1 MLSEELSLKMNILP
15 LNTSS
20 TTTVAKHLVKRFR
33 ELGVG
38 EGFGIVGDF
47 ALRLFGRL
55 YEENFPIRVTADE
68 QGAAFAA
75 DAFARMRG
83 FGVCAVTYSVGGL
96 KIANAT
102 AGAWAEQVP
111 LLVLSG
117 APGLKERQGDP
128 LLHHRVKHFQTQMDV
143 FQDLTVA
150 QAALDNPAIAA
161 SEIDRVIEAILAKQ
175 RPGYIEVPRDLVD
188 VPIVATDRPLMR
200 PTGEADPA
208 RLKAAVEATLDAI
221 AKAKNIVAVAGE
233 QAMRRGD
240 IDDFKNLV
248 ERLSIPFATGSLSK
262 GAISERHPLA
272 LGVYMGAVSAAPVVR
287 MVEDADLILAFGVMY
302 SDITMGAFTANLR
315 RERIVECRDEEVN
328 VGLMTFRDVP
338 LHAFLPALAL
348 AAAERF
354 PANIVNP
361 VYTQPQF
368 TAVPATPLSVDR
380 VIACV
385 SAHLDER
392 HLVAVDPGECLF
404 ASVDLNVP
412 GVTLSSA
419 YYATMGYAVPAALG
433 MGRADPAKRPVVLV
447 GDGAF
452 LMTGLEAQSAAF
464 HGVHPVIL
472 VLDNDGYG
480 TQRPMLDGSFN
491 NIASLRAEELPKAF
505 GSGKGRLCET
515 EEELDAALT
524 EAMADDDLYLIRA
537 RVPKGQISGALKRL
551 TDALKAKV

>member
-1 MLSEELSLKMNILP
+1 MTHIQP
-15 LNTSS
+15 SS
-20 TTTVAKHLVKRFR
+20 ATTTTIAKHLVKRFR
-33 ELGVG
+33 ELGVE

-55 YEENFPIRVTADE
+55 HEEKFPIRVTADE

-75 DAFARMRG
+75 DAFARLRG
-83 FGVCAVTYSVGGL
+83 FGVCAVTYGVGGL
-96 KIANAT
+96 KITNAT

-111 LLVLSG
+111 LLILSG

-128 LLHHRVKHFQTQMDV
+128 LLHHRVKNFHTQMDV
-143 FQDLTVA
+143 FQDLTIA
-150 QAALDNPAIAA
+150 QAALENPATAA
-161 SEIDRVIEAILAKQ
+161 AEIDRVIEAILAEQ
-175 RPGYIEVPRDLVD
+175 RPGYIEIPRDLVD
-188 VPIVATDRPLMR
+188 VPIAATNQPLQR
-200 PTGEADPA
+200 RTGEVDPA
-208 RLKAAVEATLDAI
+208 RLDAAVEATLAAM
-221 AKAKNIVAVAGE
+221 AKAKTIVAVAGE

-240 IDDFKNLV
+240 IDDFQHLV
-248 ERLSIPFATGSLSK
+248 ERFSIPFATGSLSK

-272 LGVYMGAVSAAPVVR
+272 LGVYMGAVSPAPVVR

-315 RERIVECRDEEVN
+315 REHIVECRDDEVS
-328 VGLMTFRDVP
+328 VGPATFRNVP
-338 LHAFLPALAL
+338 LHAFLPALAE
-348 AAAERF
+348 AAAKRL
-354 PANIVNP
+354 PPNMVNP
-361 VYTQPQF
+361 VYAQPRF
-368 TAVPATPLSVDR
+368 TAKSATPLSVDR
-380 VIACV
+380 VMACL

-433 MGRADPAKRPVVLV
+433 MGRADPSKRPVVLV

-464 HGVHPVIL
+464 HGVHAIII

-480 TQRPMLDGSFN
+480 TQRPMMDGPFN
-491 NIASLRAEELPKAF
+491 DIASLRAEELPKAF
-505 GSGKGRLCET
+505 GRGKGILCNT
-515 EEELDAALT
+515 EDDLDAALKQ
-524 EAMADDDLYLIRA
+524 AMTDDDLYLIRA

-551 TDALKAKV
+551 TDGLKAKV

>member
-1 MLSEELSLKMNILP
+1 MTHIQP
-15 LNTSS
+15 SS
-20 TTTVAKHLVKRFR
+20 ATTTTIAKHLVKRFR
-33 ELGVG
+33 ELGVE

-55 YEENFPIRVTADE
+55 HEEKFPIRVTADE

-75 DAFARMRG
+75 DAFARLRG
-83 FGVCAVTYSVGGL
+83 FGVCAVTYGVGGL
-96 KIANAT
+96 KITNAT

-111 LLVLSG
+111 LLILSG

-128 LLHHRVKHFQTQMDV
+128 LLHHRVKNFHTQMDV
-143 FQDLTVA
+143 FQDLTIA
-150 QAALDNPAIAA
+150 QAALENPATAA
-161 SEIDRVIEAILAKQ
+161 AEIDRVIEAILAEQ
-175 RPGYIEVPRDLVD
+175 RPGYIEIPRDLVD
-188 VPIVATDRPLMR
+188 VPIAATNQPLQR
-200 PTGEADPA
+200 RTGEVDPA
-208 RLKAAVEATLDAI
+208 RLDAAVEATLAAM
-221 AKAKNIVAVAGE
+221 AKAKTIVAVAGE

-240 IDDFKNLV
+240 IDDFQHLV
-248 ERLSIPFATGSLSK
+248 ERFSIPFATGSLSK

-272 LGVYMGAVSAAPVVR
+272 LGVYMGAVSPAPVVR

-315 RERIVECRDEEVN
+315 REQIVECRDDEVS
-328 VGLMTFRDVP
+328 VGLATFRNVP
-338 LHAFLPALAL
+338 LHAFLPALAE
-348 AAAERF
+348 AAAKRL
-354 PANIVNP
+354 PPNMVNP
-361 VYTQPQF
+361 VYAQPRF
-368 TAVPATPLSVDR
+368 TAKSATPLSVDR
-380 VIACV
+380 VMACL

-433 MGRADPAKRPVVLV
+433 MGRADPSKRPVVLV

-464 HGVHPVIL
+464 HGVHAIII

-480 TQRPMLDGSFN
+480 TQRPMMDGPFN
-491 NIASLRAEELPKAF
+491 DIASLRAEELPKAF
-505 GSGKGRLCET
+505 GRGKGILCNT
-515 EEELDAALT
+515 EDDLDAALKQ
-524 EAMADDDLYLIRA
+524 AMTDDDLYLIRA

-551 TDALKAKV
+551 TDGLKAKV

>member
-1 MLSEELSLKMNILP
+1 MTGTTQQALG
-15 LNTSS
+15 
-20 TTTVAKHLVKRFR
+20 TTTIAKHLVKRFR
-33 ELGVG
+33 ELGVQ

-47 ALRLFGRL
+47 ALRFFGRL
-55 YEENFPIRVTADE
+55 HDENFPIRVTADE

-75 DAFARMRG
+75 DAFARLRG
-83 FGVCAVTYSVGGL
+83 FGVCAVTYGVGGL

-128 LLHHRVKHFQTQMDV
+128 LLHHRVKHFRTQMDV
-143 FQDLTVA
+143 FQDLTIA
-150 QAALDNPAIAA
+150 QTALDNPATAA
-161 SEIDRVIEAILAKQ
+161 AEIDRVIEAILAKQ
-175 RPGYIEVPRDLVD
+175 RPGYIEIPRDLVD
-188 VPIVATDRPLMR
+188 VPIATNDRPLKR
-200 PTGEADPA
+200 DTGETDPE
-208 RLKAAVEATLDAI
+208 RLKAAVEATLEAM
-221 AKAKNIVAVAGE
+221 AKAKSIVAVAGE

-240 IDDFKNLV
+240 IDDFQQLV
-248 ERLSIPFATGSLSK
+248 ERFSIPFATGSLSK

-287 MVEDADLILAFGVMY
+287 MVEDADLILSFGVMY

-315 RERIVECRDEEVN
+315 RERIVECRDDEVN
-328 VGLMTFRDVP
+328 VGLVTYRNVP
-338 LHAFLPALAL
+338 LHAFLPALVD
-348 AAAERF
+348 AAAEHF
-354 PANIVNP
+354 PKNLVNP
-361 VYTQPQF
+361 VYSKPEF
-368 TAVPATPLSVDR
+368 SPKPNSPLSVDSF
-380 VIACV
+380 IACV

-412 GVTLSSA
+412 GVTLASA

-433 MGRADPAKRPVVLV
+433 MGRAEPDKRPIVLV

-472 VLDNDGYG
+472 VLDNEGYG

-491 NIASLRAEELPKAF
+491 NIASLRVEELPKAF
-505 GSGKGRLCET
+505 GRGKGLLCDT
-515 EEELDAALT
+515 EEQLDAALAQ
-524 EAMADDDLYLIRA
+524 AMADDDLYLIRA
-537 RVPKGQISGALKRL
+537 RIPKGQISGALKRL
-551 TDALKAKV
+551 TDGLKAKV